1 MLPSLFTSDYL
12 SRLETLRIQTR
23 RRFLGSRPGG
33 YVSLR
38 RRAGLEFAEHRRYS
52 PGDDLRKV
60 LGTNAL
66 RFYGITA

>member
-1 MLPSLFTSDYL
+1 MLPSLFTADYL

-33 YVSLR
+33 HVSLHR
-38 RRAGLEFAEHRRYS
+38 GAGLEFAEYRRYS
-52 PGDDLRKV
+52 PGDDHRKV

-66 RFYGITA
+66 RFYGITT